1 MGFFSDLKE
10 DLSQAVSELMP
21 MEENPEEESLKPQP
35 GETVEAPVVESADRE
50 DPLSLEA
57 MLENIDD
64 IRIPE
69 EPEESMEAE
78 ASDPGEPK
86 ASLEEL
92 LAEALAAIPERDGG
106 EGQGTGSPRGQDAET
121 EPAVEESIA
130 AAVVPDIMAPVKPDT
145 AGQRE
150 SQETVMAAEETERT
164 GENTERT
171 EEKTEKTGEK
181 TEKTEENTGQE
192 TPAESDER
200 KGAEYKMDSYAGR
213 QVLDETA
220 VITKGMQI
228 IGDVIS
234 EGSLEVIGAVE
245 GNIEIWGK
253 LSVTGH
259 VTGNSKVAE
268 FYAEGA
274 KICGEIVSEGAVK
287 IGEDSVIIGNITA
300 KSAAIAGA
308 IKGDIDVQ
316 GPVILDSSAIVMG
329 NIRSKSVQIN
339 NGAAIEGMCS
349 QCYADVSPTSFFDE
363 YKTEQK
369 SSRKKQA
376 SEK

>member
-35 GETVEAPVVESADRE
+35 GETVEAPVVEGADRE

-92 LAEALAAIPERDGG
+92 LAEALAAIPERDDG

-164 GENTERT
+164 GEETERT
-171 EEKTEKTGEK
+171 GEN
-181 TEKTEENTGQE
+181 TEKTEENTGMQE